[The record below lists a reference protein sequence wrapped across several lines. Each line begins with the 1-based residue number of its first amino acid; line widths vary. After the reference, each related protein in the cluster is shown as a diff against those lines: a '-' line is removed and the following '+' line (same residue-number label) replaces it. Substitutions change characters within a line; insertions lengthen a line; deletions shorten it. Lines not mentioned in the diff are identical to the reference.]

1 MSLDGREASE
11 KGVRRDMIKGDAP
24 NVKFHFQLTK
34 KNLNPKEVLVEE
46 LEQNHRAQHASV
58 AGWQKT

>member
-1 MSLDGREASE
+1 
-11 KGVRRDMIKGDAP
+11 MIKGDAP